1 MTAVRCLAGRT
12 QIARVLRHA
21 LDEAKA
27 ARVSALVFVGDCVE
41 EDADALGRLA
51 GELGLRGVPVFAFQE
66 GHDASAE
73 HVLRQVARLS
83 GGAWCR
89 FDASSASQL
98 RDLLA
103 AVAVYAAGGR
113 KALANYSAQ
122 RQGDVL
128 LLAKQLE

>member
-1 MTAVRCLAGRT
+1 
-12 QIARVLRHA
+12 
-21 LDEAKA
+21 
-27 ARVSALVFVGDCVE
+27 
-41 EDADALGRLA
+41 
-51 GELGLRGVPVFAFQE
+51 
-66 GHDASAE
+66 
-73 HVLRQVARLS
+73 VLRQVARLS

-113 KALANYSAQ
+113 KALADYSAE
-122 RQGDVL
+122 RKGDIL